1 MWTDL
6 QYTDML
12 GTDLI
17 IYIFEFKKNMFV
29 YILILRNLDI
39 EDRLQLHR

>member
-12 GTDLI
+12 GSDLI
-17 IYIFEFKKNMFV
+17 IYIFEFKKNKFLFV

-39 EDRLQLHR
+39 EDRL